1 MIYQDELDLAALQQY
16 AKALNAR
23 ARTVRAHGR
32 LSAAA
37 LQSRIFE
44 SGGRCEWCGVNL
56 VGSPLELD
64 HVISL
69 GQRGSNTPANLAVA
83 CPDCNRRKGQKHPA
97 RFAMEI
103 FNETRRRTE
112 LISRVLAHYHIE
124 ASQQLPL
131 FPAQKPA
138 APSLAVKNQDAA
150 PPHYHWADSAQTD
163 DIFGVTI

>member
-1 MIYQDELDLAALQQY
+1 MIYQDDLDLAALRQY

-23 ARTVRAHGR
+23 AKSVRAHGT
-32 LSAAA
+32 LSAAL
-37 LQSRIFE
+37 LQSRILE
-44 SGGRCEWCGVNL
+44 SGGQCEWCGKNL
-56 VGSPLELD
+56 VGSPIELD

-103 FNETRRRTE
+103 FNETRRRTN
-112 LISRVLAHYHIE
+112 LITRVLAHYRIE

-131 FPAQKPA
+131 FPAPGDQLPDSDA
-138 APSLAVKNQDAA
+138 QDRDAA
-150 PPHYHWADSAQTD
+150 PPHYRWVDNAS
-163 DIFGVTI
+163 

>member
-1 MIYQDELDLAALQQY
+1 MNYQDELDLAALQQY
-16 AKALNAR
+16 AKHLNAR
-23 ARTVRAHGR
+23 ARSARAHGR
-32 LSAAA
+32 LSAD
-37 LQSRIFE
+37 LLRSRILE
-44 SGGRCEWCGVNL
+44 SGGACEWCGVSL

-124 ASQQLPL
+124 ASQQMPL
-131 FPAQKPA
+131 FPAQNSS
-138 APSLAVKNQDAA
+138 APSLAAQNQDAA
-150 PPHYHWADSAQTD
+150 PPHYHWADSTQTD
-163 DIFGVTI
+163 DILGVSI